1 MTDERNAPRQT
12 LRAAVMELEDL
23 RGRLQDLADRLTT
36 GEEPMASEEDQG
48 EDEPVRAGTVVQ
60 CVILDRLEPA
70 IRDLA
75 GAVGPIGEEDEESPA
90 R

>member
-1 MTDERNAPRQT
+1 MTDERNAPRQA

-23 RGRLQDLADRLTT
+23 RGRLQDLAGRLTP
-36 GEEPMASEEDQG
+36 GEEPMAREEDQG
-48 EDEPVRAGTVVQ
+48 EDGPVRAGTVVQ

-75 GAVGPIGEEDEESPA
+75 GAVGASGEEDEESA
-90 R
+90 TR